1 MTIGRNRR
9 EDEMLTLKNP
19 ARERLQNGELAI
31 GIGLRQARTVDAALA
46 LKTCGFD
53 WLFIDLEHGAMGLD
67 TAVQI
72 SVAALVAGISP
83 LVRVPRGRYDLA
95 ARALDG
101 GAYGIVMPHVDTAE
115 EAREIVSHLKF
126 PPAGHRSITGA
137 MPQLAF
143 RSAPLAEAAA
153 AVNENVLI
161 VAMLETPE
169 AIANADAI
177 AAVPGI
183 DVLLIGTNDLTC
195 EMGIPGEL
203 MHERV
208 GAAYE
213 TMVAACRKHGKW
225 AGMGGVYSEEGL
237 RRYIE
242 LGAQMVLAGSDLSF
256 LMAAGQARTKM
267 LRGI

>member
-1 MTIGRNRR
+1 MAAI
-9 EDEMLTLKNP
+9 KNP

-31 GIGLRQARTVDAALA
+31 GLGLRQARTADIALA
-46 LKTCGFD
+46 MKTCGFD
-53 WLFIDLEHGAMGLD
+53 WLFIDLEHGSMGLD

-72 SVAALVAGISP
+72 SVAALNAGISP
-83 LVRVPRGRYDLA
+83 IVRVPKARYDLA
-95 ARALDG
+95 TRALDG
-101 GAYGIVMPHVDTAE
+101 GAYGIVMPHVDTPAE
-115 EAREIVSHLKF
+115 AHEIVSRLKY
-126 PPAGHRSITGA
+126 PPLGHRSVTGA
-137 MPQLAF
+137 LPQLAF
-143 RSAPLAEAAA
+143 QATPLAEAAA
-153 AVNENVLI
+153 AVNDNMLI

-208 GAAYE
+208 AAAYE

-225 AGMGGVYSEEGL
+225 AGMGGVYLEEGL
-237 RRYIE
+237 RRYIGI
-242 LGAQMVLAGSDLSF
+242 GAQMILSGSDLSF
-256 LMAAGQARTKM
+256 LMAAGVARTKM
-267 LRGI
+267 LRGIGG